1 MSENQPTQAVAT
13 QEPSAAVQQ
22 RDILDQLMKPEVQE
36 SLTVLVDNLPKL
48 AEIVTLMTKSY
59 DVAKSLATDKVL
71 INDFGGGLGEM
82 VKPIV
87 DKTKTVAQA
96 AIEAGD
102 KVSHESTSVGLFGLL
117 RMLKD
122 PNVQRTLRF
131 TQAFLDNLGEKQK
144 NQN

>member
-1 MSENQPTQAVAT
+1 MSDNQTTPAVAT
-13 QEPSAAVQQ
+13 QEPASVQQ
-22 RDILDQLMKPEVQE
+22 RDILDQLMKPEVQQ

-48 AEIVTLMTKSY
+48 AEIVTLMTSSY

-71 INDFGGGLGEM
+71 LSDFGGGLGEM

-102 KVSHESTSVGLFGLL
+102 HAANESSTVGLFGML

-131 TQAFLDNLGEKQK
+131 TQAFLEALGEKEKQK
-144 NQN
+144 N